1 MGNDTQ
7 DVFLELGVVE
17 KLLASITQPA
27 ALLRVNN
34 SKITIEA
41 TNKQFLQAAGLTT
54 RTINEVDLQGI
65 YRSSDSCAQLIH
77 SIFISAKKKS
87 STEDRACL
95 NLEGILAESFAFCV
109 NNKFLFH
116 KDDNFYVLHTLSAI
130 QQDDVMLLNNRLN
143 DKNNSALEEAE
154 KNLGAEIL
162 RRSEKRFRALVHD
175 GSDMIAILDDTANY
189 TYVSNSVRYVLDF
202 EPEIFIGKN
211 AFEFI
216 HPDDI
221 EIANSEFNNAAG
233 KRKFSLSPFRF
244 RHNNGSWRWVQT
256 VITDLRQTPAVKGFV
271 ANSRDVTDLIEARM
285 ALERSNERY
294 RFVGRATSDAV
305 WDCDLVNGTI
315 FWGEGFLKLFGYT
328 EETLNSDLKTWESRI
343 HPMDIQRVRR
353 KLDAY
358 LSSSDANWGD
368 EYRFLRSNGTFAY
381 VSDKAFVIRDEFGS
395 PLRLIGAM
403 QDITLKKQ
411 EDIRLRIMESVVT
424 NTIDAVLVAEV
435 VHDAEFF
442 TKVIFVNAAFE
453 EMTGYIF
460 SEIEGTSPWF
470 LQGDGSDPLELSKL
484 LDCIRNNRSYKG
496 AIVNYRKDGTAIWV
510 NYSVTP
516 VADQKGEYTHWIAIL
531 RDITKEK
538 QQEQQTILLSRVT
551 EIFNEDQGLKSSARK
566 VLCEIAEFGRF
577 AFVDLWLLE
586 DVRDNLEL
594 IVECFGTGFNKQNI
608 SRQFSQSLLEQ
619 YAEQIKSSAK
629 KAVWTVKSGDGE
641 NKKYIKELFG
651 FPLFH
656 HDKFIGALILG
667 SPNENK
673 GAVKLL
679 PESLGRHL
687 GTELHRK
694 KQEQELDQIFRV
706 APDVIA
712 ITDYHG
718 NFRKLNPA
726 ASKILG
732 FSMEELLS
740 RPASDFLHPFE
751 REQTL
756 EQLDKLKGS
765 EDCYYIEARYLT
777 SSGRSKWLAW
787 TSQPVEKDQLVYSV
801 AKDITEKKEMEELL
815 FRSNSLARIGSWE
828 ITIPEKRIH
837 WSEITREILKVSAD
851 FQPQEENPLG
861 VFYPEEAIVKMKTR
875 MQDCIQFGIP
885 WDEVLQVTTISGE
898 LKWIRNI
905 GSSEVVN
912 GQCIRLFGSLQ
923 DIDNQKRT
931 EISEAMVKADL
942 KASEKRYS
950 ELFHL
955 SPLPMWVYDFETL
968 KFLDVNQTALLK
980 YGFSRSEFL
989 KMSIMDIR
997 PKSEVDKLQNVI
1009 LETRKSGKSIYQGS
1023 FVHQKKN
1030 GDLMHV
1036 DLKSNIIIFK
1046 GKKAKLIVV
1055 NDISERIEYFH
1066 AIEKRNERLRE
1077 IAWIQSHK
1085 VRAPLAKLMGLV
1097 NMLSSKT
1104 FDDAGLTKILDYIN
1118 SSANELDSVIREVTT
1133 KSEDVDRL
1141 MTNGKENF
1149 DN

>member
-7 DVFLELGVVE
+7 DVFLELPIAV
-17 KLLASITQPA
+17 KLLASITQSV

-34 SKITIEA
+34 SKITIEG
-41 TNKQFLQAAGLTT
+41 TNEQFVQTAGLTALD
-54 RTINEVDLQGI
+54 INGVDLKEF
-65 YRSSDSCAQLIH
+65 YKTSDSCAQILR
-77 SIFISAKKKS
+77 SIFSSAEKKNSTEERVSLNLDNISAQ
-87 STEDRACL
+87 
-95 NLEGILAESFAFCV
+95 SFSFCV
-109 NNKFLFH
+109 KNQFLYS
-116 KDDNFYVLHTLSAI
+116 KDDSVFVLHTLSAV
-130 QQDDVMLLNNRLN
+130 QEADGLKLNNLPIAKR
-143 DKNNSALEEAE
+143 NSALQEAE
-154 KNLGAEIL
+154 KNLSAEIL
-162 RRSEKRFRALVHD
+162 LRSEKRFRALVHD
-175 GSDMIAILDDTANY
+175 GSDMIAILDDKANY
-189 TYVSNSVRYVLDF
+189 TYVSNSVRFVLDF
-202 EPEIFIGKN
+202 EPEIFIGSN
-211 AFEFI
+211 AFDFI

-221 EIANSEFNNAAG
+221 EIANSEFSNAAG

-244 RHNNGSWRWVQT
+244 RHNNGNWRWVQT
-256 VITDLRQTPAVKGFV
+256 VITDLRQTPAVNGFV

-305 WDCDLVNGTI
+305 WDCDLVNGTM

-328 EETLNSDLKTWESRI
+328 DETLNSDLQTWESRI
-343 HPMDIQRVRR
+343 HSMDIQRV
-353 KLDAY
+353 KQQLDSF
-358 LSSSDANWGD
+358 LCSSGTNWSDD
-368 EYRFLRSNGTFAY
+368 YRFLKSDGTFAY
-381 VSDKAFVIRDEFGS
+381 VSDKAFVIRDESGA

-435 VHDAEFF
+435 VHGADFF
-442 TKVIFVNAAFE
+442 TKVMFVNAAFE
-453 EMTGYIF
+453 EMTGYTLQ
-460 SEIEGTSPWF
+460 EIEGTSPWF
-470 LQGDGSDPLELSKL
+470 LQGIDSDPLELGKL
-484 LDCIRNNRSYKG
+484 VDCIRNNRSYKG

-538 QQEQQTILLSRVT
+538 QQEQQAMLLSRIT
-551 EIFNEDQGLKSSARK
+551 EIFNEDPGLKSSARE
-566 VLCEIAEFGRF
+566 VLCEIADFGDF
-577 AFVDLWLLE
+577 AFANLWLLE
-586 DVRDNLEL
+586 EVRDNLEL
-594 IVECFGTGFNKQNI
+594 IAECFGPGFIKPI
-608 SRQFSQSLLEQ
+608 IGRQFSQSLLQQ
-619 YAEQIKSSAK
+619 YVGQIKSGAK
-629 KAVWTVKSGDGE
+629 NAVWSVKSPDGE
-641 NKKYIKELFG
+641 NKKYIKDLFG
-651 FPLFH
+651 LPLFH

-667 SPNENK
+667 SSNEDK
-673 GAVKLL
+673 VAAKAL
-679 PESLGRHL
+679 PESLGKHL

-694 KQEQELDQIFRV
+694 KLEQELDQIFRV

-712 ITDYHG
+712 ITDYQG

-732 FSMEELLS
+732 YSMEELLS
-740 RPASDFLHPFE
+740 RPAIDFLHPLE

-777 SSGRSKWLAW
+777 SCGRSKWLAW
-787 TSQPVEKDQLVYSV
+787 TSQPIEKDQLIYSV

-837 WSEITREILKVSAD
+837 WSEITREILKVGAD
-851 FQPQEENPLG
+851 FEPQEENPLG
-861 VFYPEEAIVKMKTR
+861 VFYPKEAIDKMDTR
-875 MQDCIQFGIP
+875 MQDCIHFGIP

-905 GSSEVVN
+905 GSSEMVN

-923 DIDNQKRT
+923 DIDTQKRT
-931 EISEAMVKADL
+931 EISEMRVKADL

-968 KFLDVNQTALLK
+968 KFLDVNETALST

-997 PKSEVDKLQNVI
+997 PKSEIDKVQNVI
-1009 LETRKSGKSIYQGS
+1009 NETRKSGKSIYQGS
-1023 FVHQKKN
+1023 FIHQKKN
-1030 GDLMHV
+1030 GQLMHV
-1036 DLKSNIIIFK
+1036 DLKSNTIIFK

-1104 FDDAGLTKILDYIN
+1104 FEDAGVTKILDYID
-1118 SSANELDSVIREVTT
+1118 SSANELDSIIREVTS